1 MGRRS
6 WQGLVALAVPAVL
19 AAALPCAAG
28 AQTVIHDGETVQGQ
42 LTANDTRLSDGS
54 YSRMY
59 AYRGRA
65 GDRIRIT
72 LRSRS
77 FDSFLMIGPSTNPS
91 ASQVVSDDDGA
102 GGTDSQL
109 IYTIPAD
116 DGYGIVANT
125 TQAGATGSYTL
136 SVELVNSAGATG
148 ATGAASRSSLI
159 SGSIAPGQTLQ
170 GELTPSDVKLDDG
183 SYADYFTFTGQ
194 AGGQIT
200 ATMRSRVFDTYMVV
214 GRWDGSRFTSI
225 QSNDDGGGGTDSR
238 VAITLPE
245 TGTYAIRANT
255 LSAGKTG
262 TYTVSLETGAAG
274 GTTTTRTTS
283 VTVPDAAPILPGQ
296 TVQGELSSSDTR
308 LSDDSYADY
317 YAFDGRAGQ
326 RVRVTLR
333 SRAFDSY
340 MVFGRLNGSQ
350 FTSLESNDDGGGG
363 QDSQVTYT
371 LPENGTYAVRAN
383 TLRAR
388 QTGAYTIG
396 LELVS
401 GEASGSSG
409 TSGSSPAASG
419 SAIGLG
425 QTLRGALDAS
435 DSRMAD
441 GSYYQDF
448 IYHGQ
453 ADERITITLR
463 ASGFDAYLKFGRTV
477 DGNYRELGSDDD
489 SAGGTDSRL
498 VFTLP
503 ESGDY
508 VIRVNTLFKDK
519 TGPFTV
525 TVER

>member
-1 MGRRS
+1 MSRRS

-19 AAALPCAAG
+19 AALPARRAG
-28 AQTVIHDGETVQGQ
+28 AQTVVHDGETVQGQ
-42 LTANDTRLSDGS
+42 LTANDTKLSDGS
-54 YSRMY
+54 YSRMFS
-59 AYRGRA
+59 YRGRA
-65 GDRIRIT
+65 GDQIRVT

-77 FDSFLMIGPSTNPS
+77 FDAFLMIGPSTNPS

-102 GGTDSQL
+102 GGNDAQL

-116 DGYGIVANT
+116 DSYGIVANT
-125 TQAGATGSYTL
+125 RQAGATGSYTL
-136 SVELVNSAGATG
+136 SVELMSSAGSAASGSSAGA
-148 ATGAASRSSLI
+148 
-159 SGSIAPGQTLQ
+159 SITVGQTVQ
-170 GELTPSDVKLDDG
+170 GELTSSDIKLSDD
-183 SYADYFTFTGQ
+183 SYADYYVFSGR
-194 AGGQIT
+194 AGDQVT

-214 GRWDGSRFTSI
+214 GRWDDGRFTSI
-225 QSNDDGGGGTDSR
+225 RSNDDGGGGTDSR
-238 VAITLPE
+238 VALTLPE

-262 TYTVSLETGAAG
+262 TYTVSLEAGAAAS
-274 GTTTTRTTS
+274 TTTRAAS

-333 SRAFDSY
+333 SQAFDSY
-340 MVFGRLNGSQ
+340 MVFGRLSGSQ

-371 LPENGTYAVRAN
+371 LPDDGTYAVRAN

-396 LELVS
+396 LELVGS
-401 GEASGSSG
+401 GGSSG
-409 TSGSSPAASG
+409 GSSAVSTGTAV
-419 SAIGLG
+419 GLG
-425 QTLRGALDAS
+425 QTVRGALDAS
-435 DSRMAD
+435 DNRMGD

-453 ADERITITLR
+453 AGERITITLR
-463 ASGFDAYLKFGRTV
+463 ATGFDAYLKFGRML

-489 SAGGTDSRL
+489 GAGGTDSRL
-498 VFTLP
+498 SITLP
-503 ESGDY
+503 DSGDY
-508 VIRVNTLFKDK
+508 VIRANTLFKDK

>member
-19 AAALPCAAG
+19 AALTARRAE

-42 LTANDTRLSDGS
+42 LTANDTKLSDGS

-59 AYRGRA
+59 AYRGRS
-65 GDRIRIT
+65 GDRIRVT

-102 GGTDSQL
+102 GGNDAQL

-116 DGYGIVANT
+116 DSYGIVANT
-125 TQAGATGSYTL
+125 RQAGATGSYTL
-136 SVELVNSAGATG
+136 SVELVSSAGS
-148 ATGAASRSSLI
+148 AS
-159 SGSIAPGQTLQ
+159 SGSAAGGAITVGQTVQ
-170 GELTPSDVKLDDG
+170 GELTSSDLKLNDD
-183 SYADYFTFTGQ
+183 SYADYYVFSGR
-194 AGGQIT
+194 AGDQVT

-214 GRWDGSRFTSI
+214 GRWDGGRFTSI

-238 VAITLPE
+238 VALTLPE

-262 TYTVSLETGAAG
+262 TYTVSLEAGAAG
-274 GTTTTRTTS
+274 GTATRAAS
-283 VTVPDAAPILPGQ
+283 ITVPDAAPILPGQ

-333 SRAFDSY
+333 ARAFDSY

-363 QDSQVTYT
+363 QDSQITYA
-371 LPENGTYAVRAN
+371 LPEDGTYAVRVN

-396 LELVS
+396 LELV
-401 GEASGSSG
+401 GSGSVASAPAP
-409 TSGSSPAASG
+409 SGSAPSG
-419 SAIGLG
+419 SAISLG
-425 QTLRGALDAS
+425 QTMRGALDAS
-435 DSRMAD
+435 DNRMGD
-441 GSYYQDF
+441 GSFYQDF
-448 IYHGQ
+448 VYHGQ
-453 ADERITITLR
+453 AGERITVTLR
-463 ASGFDAYLKFGRTV
+463 ATGFDAYLKLGRMV
-477 DGNYRELGSDDD
+477 DGSYRELASDDD

-498 VFTLP
+498 TLTLP
-503 ESGDY
+503 DAGDY
-508 VIRVNTLFKDK
+508 VIRANTLFKDK

-525 TVER
+525 TIER

>member
-1 MGRRS
+1 MSRRS

-19 AAALPCAAG
+19 AALPARRAD
-28 AQTVIHDGETVQGQ
+28 AQTVVHDGETVQGQ
-42 LTANDTRLSDGS
+42 LTANDTKLSDGS

-65 GDRIRIT
+65 GDRIRVT

-102 GGTDSQL
+102 GGNDAQL

-116 DGYGIVANT
+116 DSYGIVANT
-125 TQAGATGSYTL
+125 RQAGATGSYTL
-136 SVELVNSAGATG
+136 SVELMSSAGS
-148 ATGAASRSSLI
+148 AS
-159 SGSIAPGQTLQ
+159 SGSSAGNSITVGQTVQ
-170 GELTPSDVKLDDG
+170 GELTSSDIKLNDN
-183 SYADYFTFTGQ
+183 SYADYYVFSGR
-194 AGGQIT
+194 AGDQVT

-214 GRWDGSRFTSI
+214 GRWDNGRFTSI

-238 VAITLPE
+238 VALTLPE

-262 TYTVSLETGAAG
+262 TYTVSLEAGAAAS
-274 GTTTTRTTS
+274 TTTRAAS

-326 RVRVTLR
+326 RVRVTLH
-333 SRAFDSY
+333 SQAFDSY
-340 MVFGRLNGSQ
+340 MVFGRLSGSQ

-371 LPENGTYAVRAN
+371 LPDDGTYAVRAN

-388 QTGAYTIG
+388 QTGAYSIG
-396 LELVS
+396 LELVGS
-401 GEASGSSG
+401 GGSGSGSGGSSG
-409 TSGSSPAASG
+409 VSTGTAV
-419 SAIGLG
+419 GLG
-425 QTLRGALDAS
+425 QTVRGALDAS
-435 DSRMAD
+435 DNRMGD

-453 ADERITITLR
+453 AGERITVTLR
-463 ASGFDAYLKFGRTV
+463 ATGFDAYLKFGRML

-489 SAGGTDSRL
+489 GAGGTDSRL
-498 VFTLP
+498 TITLP
-503 ESGDY
+503 DSGDY
-508 VIRVNTLFKDK
+508 VIRANTLFKDK